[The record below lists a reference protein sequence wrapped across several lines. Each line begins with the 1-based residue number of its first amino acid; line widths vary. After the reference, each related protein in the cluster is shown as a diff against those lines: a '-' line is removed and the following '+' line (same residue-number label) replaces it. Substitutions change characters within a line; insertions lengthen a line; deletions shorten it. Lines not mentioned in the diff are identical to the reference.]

1 MTLHVYKSV
10 KLGHR
15 MGGNYSNSGLQIEK
29 GIPGGMK
36 RTKSKYKEK
45 ESFKIIFKK
54 TTMLQYVNIK
64 QS

>member
-1 MTLHVYKSV
+1 
-10 KLGHR
+10 

-36 RTKSKYKEK
+36 KTKSKYKEK
-45 ESFKIIFKK
+45 ESFKIVFLKK

>member
-1 MTLHVYKSV
+1 
-10 KLGHR
+10 
-15 MGGNYSNSGLQIEK
+15 MGGNYSNSGLQVKK

-54 TTMLQYVNIK
+54 KLQCYNMLILNNPDLV
-64 QS
+64 